1 MSKAQPYKP
10 SCTSLGH
17 SPICLFHGEVTN
29 HPVLMYPPSTGSP
42 QTLADLTPSGLHCT
56 LNCKLLPPNSV
67 LSLSLLKFYRLGNSS
82 TYTCCQAW
90 EDLQPALTL
99 INLVCLVH
107 RLIKHLLC
115 PRHWESGRD
124 RTDPP
129 CLLSVSLYSGCLS
142 SPTHLLASGFL
153 TQNLTC
159 LLVMPKC
166 TCGFIPVCSL
176 PTSRQQSPHPGWGSS
191 CSSDL
196 CHHHRPSALKAGE
209 AICRGVPVGEPPPG
223 GSGLNACA

>member
-1 MSKAQPYKP
+1 MRSLTTLC
-10 SCTSLGH
+10 SCIYHLLGA
-17 SPICLFHGEVTN
+17 PRPWLTL
-29 HPVLMYPPSTGSP
+29 HPLASTAP
-42 QTLADLTPSGLHCT
+42 LTANSSHRH
-56 LNCKLLPPNSV
+56 SV
-67 LSLSLLKFYRLGNSS
+67 LSLSSLKFYPLGNSS

-90 EDLQPALTL
+90 EDPQPALTL

-107 RLIKHLLC
+107 GLTKHLLC

-142 SPTHLLASGFL
+142 SHTHLLASGFL

-159 LLVMPKC
+159 LLVMPEC

-176 PTSRQQSPHPGWGSS
+176 PASRQQSPHPGWGSS

-196 CHHHRPSALKAGE
+196 RHHHRPSALKAGE
-209 AICRGVPVGEPPPG
+209 LPAGE
-223 GSGLNACA
+223 SL